1 MLFTYHRD
9 SCHKRFVEILQPWF
23 SRLDRCYVNTLADIC
38 GFSILS
44 NVHFKQKGVMFK
56 QNSIVREQTKASKC
70 KQIISFSLLSL
81 LLFANILHV
90 NNCVVCIIEAAHLYV
105 LFDGTPNQA
114 ISMSIIHLL
123 TARCHGSLRMIDR

>member
-56 QNSIVREQTKASKC
+56 HSFKVRAQTKASKC
-70 KQIISFSLLSL
+70 KQIIPFSLLSF
-81 LLFANILHV
+81 LLFANVLHA
-90 NNCVVCIIEAAHLYV
+90 NSCVYFNSKVVYIYY
-105 LFDGTPNQA
+105 LFDGTPNEA

-123 TARCHGSLRMIDR
+123 TARCHGSLRMIDK